1 MIPFTEIWA
10 LLEKKGRKELFA
22 KKWQKYSRER
32 KELIFERVKLMKV
45 KPNPEDIIK

>member
-1 MIPFTEIWA
+1 MTTFAEIWP
-10 LLEKKGRKELFA
+10 LTSKVGRKELFA

-32 KELIFERVKLMKV
+32 KEIIFERVKLMKV